1 LESKSAALV
10 AAVFVDFPKN
20 KRKFSAQKSKHDIVR
35 RVQFFTSGR
44 RPMRSYSAGAVATI
58 AVWKSAP
65 MQRHTM
71 SAARHT
77 SGADVTPVEHVVVV
91 TADDG
96 LWSSDDVTDDVTA
109 AAAGGGDGGDAD
121 DCDVMTTPA
130 DDVGNWR
137 RCGRIESGLTGGA
150 FDSETPPDSLF
161 YNKCA
166 VPPTVGPEFT
176 RVACH
181 TQLTMRIARRCS
193 ATLPPATNR
202 LTDGQTDT
210 ASFQY
215 AYRVE

>member
-1 LESKSAALV
+1 
-10 AAVFVDFPKN
+10 
-20 KRKFSAQKSKHDIVR
+20 
-35 RVQFFTSGR
+35 
-44 RPMRSYSAGAVATI
+44 MRSYSAGAVATI

-65 MQRHTM
+65 MQRRTM

-137 RCGRIESGLTGGA
+137 R
-150 FDSETPPDSLF
+150 
-161 YNKCA
+161 
-166 VPPTVGPEFT
+166 
-176 RVACH
+176 
-181 TQLTMRIARRCS
+181 
-193 ATLPPATNR
+193 
-202 LTDGQTDT
+202 
-210 ASFQY
+210 
-215 AYRVE
+215 